1 MTTLVKIGV
10 TTAVVAVAVAVV
22 PALRGPYNRF
32 KNEANEKLND
42 EYVVDNYKAEYVK
55 LNEKKVSVTK
65 SREKFAVE
73 RAVVQKKLVAAEN
86 KLRAAKNKL
95 VAVGT
100 SDLKAFNTAKS
111 AYESFKLERDNL
123 IALESVYS
131 NAVVKLDTSLAL
143 IEDNMRK
150 AKTNVDMLSSKK
162 ILVDSI
168 KSVNE
173 TISNLQGTG
182 DSGMSIAVEKLDE
195 TALRESIKLEA
206 LADVNA
212 AGTAM
217 SEAEAKAYLET
228 VK

>member
-10 TTAVVAVAVAVV
+10 GSAIAAVAFGIV
-22 PALRGPYNRF
+22 PALKGPYNRF

-55 LNEKKVSVTK
+55 LNEKKVSVIK

-73 RAVVQKKLVAAEN
+73 RAVVQKKLIAAED
-86 KLRAAKNKL
+86 KLRMAKSKL
-95 VAVGT
+95 VSVGT
-100 SDLKAFNTAKS
+100 SDLKAFNAAKN
-111 AYESFKLERDNL
+111 AYESFKLECENL
-123 IALESVYS
+123 LALENVYS
-131 NAVVKLDTSLAL
+131 NAVVKLDMSLAV

-150 AKTNVDMLSSKK
+150 AKTNVDVLSSKK

-173 TISNLQGTG
+173 TISNIQGTG
-182 DSGMSIAVEKLDE
+182 DSGTSIAVEKLDE